1 MKKKYVIFDMDGVLF
16 DSERLIQRCWRQVGE
31 QQGLAD
37 IGETFLQCV
46 GTTRRHTRGVFQ
58 ARYPECSYDRFQ
70 EACRSLFFGAI
81 EKTGMPLKPG
91 AAEILAR
98 LRAQDAAIGLASSTR
113 RELVECELKSVDLLR
128 YFDQVVTGD
137 QLERSKP
144 APDIYLLACRA
155 LDVAPGEAWAIEDS
169 YNGIRAAAAA
179 GMRAIMVPDV
189 LPPTREM
196 EGLTAA
202 ILPDLDAVARYLE
215 EHA

>member
-91 AAEILAR
+91 AA
-98 LRAQDAAIGLASSTR
+98 
-113 RELVECELKSVDLLR
+113 
-128 YFDQVVTGD
+128 GD
-137 QLERSKP
+137 PGPPAGAGRGHRPGP
-144 APDIYLLACRA
+144 AP
-155 LDVAPGEAWAIEDS
+155 PGGSWWSAS
-169 YNGIRAAAAA
+169 
-179 GMRAIMVPDV
+179 
-189 LPPTREM
+189 
-196 EGLTAA
+196 
-202 ILPDLDAVARYLE
+202 
-215 EHA
+215 

>member
-98 LRAQDAAIGLASSTR
+98 PAGAGRGHR
-113 RELVECELKSVDLLR
+113 P
-128 YFDQVVTGD
+128 G
-137 QLERSKP
+137 P
-144 APDIYLLACRA
+144 AP
-155 LDVAPGEAWAIEDS
+155 PGGSWWSAS
-169 YNGIRAAAAA
+169 
-179 GMRAIMVPDV
+179 
-189 LPPTREM
+189 
-196 EGLTAA
+196 
-202 ILPDLDAVARYLE
+202 
-215 EHA
+215 